1 MAESIPLI
9 KLTRASIEFT
19 TVGETA
25 EAVAFTVSGR
35 AADTPRL
42 DSVPIKKFPIF
53 FMAMNFNSHQ
63 FTTYYQEKEGNKL
76 SFHLDSLISMIIHS
90 IAKTGLVENSKIG
103 YLFFI
108 GINAVINKTDKQP
121 FNDSGG

>member
-1 MAESIPLI
+1 MAERIPLI

-35 AADTPRL
+35 AAETPRL
-42 DSVPIKKFPIF
+42 DSVPIKKFAIF
-53 FMAMNFNSHQ
+53 FMAMNFNSCH
-63 FTTYYQEKEGNKL
+63 FTTYYQENEGIKL
-76 SFHLDSLISMIIHS
+76 SFHPDSLRSMIIHP
-90 IAKTGLVENSKIG
+90 IAKTGLVEYSKIG
-103 YLFFI
+103 CLFSL
-108 GINAVINKTDKQP
+108 GINGVINKTDKQP